1 LGNGD
6 SINIWKQL
14 WLRDSNQPFVT
25 TPMIEGRE
33 GMKVDELIINNSSTW
48 NHELIQQIFNVRD
61 AHEIAKIPLN
71 LTQQEDAPMWRFC
84 KSGMYSVRSAYYQLM
99 ETIVDNNHLKES
111 GNWKKLWQLR
121 VPNKVKIFLWRVLR
135 GCLPV
140 RSRLTQKGVQCDN
153 KCPHCVS
160 YEMNDTVFLGV

>member
-1 LGNGD
+1 
-6 SINIWKQL
+6 
-14 WLRDSNQPFVT
+14 
-25 TPMIEGRE
+25 MIEGRE
-33 GMKVDELIINNSSTW
+33 GMKVAELIINNSSTW

-140 RSRLTQKGVQCDN
+140 RS
-153 KCPHCVS
+153 
-160 YEMNDTVFLGV
+160 